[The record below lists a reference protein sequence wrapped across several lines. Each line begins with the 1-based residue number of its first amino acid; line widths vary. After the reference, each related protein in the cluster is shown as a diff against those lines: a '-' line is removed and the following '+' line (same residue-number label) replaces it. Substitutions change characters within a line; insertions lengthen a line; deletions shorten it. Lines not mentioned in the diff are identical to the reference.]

1 MQCDLIINLK
11 TVSQLIRFGQLNYLS
26 TSLFVP
32 DEIGRETVQPLYIC
46 NIFGKKTLH
55 YFDQREPQEL
65 IHVYAK
71 CGFVAK
77 VIDAYWCP
85 AGRKFSSSFE
95 FRYFAD
101 GKLAK
106 FEFRFDF
113 RC

>member
-1 MQCDLIINLK
+1 MKLDQ
-11 TVSQLIRFGQLNYLS
+11 
-26 TSLFVP
+26 
-32 DEIGRETVQPLYIC
+32 ETVLPPYFC

-55 YFDQREPQEL
+55 CFDQREPREL

-71 CGFVAK
+71 CSFVAK

-106 FEFRFDF
+106 FEFCFDIRF
-113 RC
+113 